1 MEKKRLEKYESLI
14 HSIINEYFILEG
26 KTLIKN
32 NFLTIMG
39 VKASSNMSL
48 IKVYLSFLKENS
60 ENENFKIVQQNSKKI
75 RGYLGNKIRHLI
87 RKIPEIKFI
96 LDKSEYKASNIEKI
110 LSGLDIPKD
119 SQKWIYLYL

>member
-1 MEKKRLEKYESLI
+1 MY
-14 HSIINEYFILEG
+14 
-26 KTLIKN
+26 
-32 NFLTIMG
+32 
-39 VKASSNMSL
+39 VQ
-48 IKVYLSFLKENS
+48 SFLLLFYVDEYDKLAE
-60 ENENFKIVQQNSKKI
+60 ENENFEIVQQNSKKI

-119 SQKWIYLYL
+119 SQK

>member
-1 MEKKRLEKYESLI
+1 ML
-14 HSIINEYFILEG
+14 
-26 KTLIKN
+26 KN
-32 NFLTIMG
+32 G
-39 VKASSNMSL
+39 SSNGG

-60 ENENFKIVQQNSKKI
+60 ENENFEIIQQNSKKI

-110 LSGLDIPKD
+110 LSGLDIQNK
-119 SQKWIYLYL
+119 SLHKMN

>member
-14 HSIINEYFILEG
+14 QSIINQYFIVEG
-26 KTLIKN
+26 KGLIKN

-48 IKVYLSFLKENS
+48 IKIYLSFLKENS

-96 LDKSEYKASNIEKI
+96 LDKSEHKASNIEKI
-110 LSGLDIPKD
+110 LAGLDIPKD
-119 SQKWIYLYL
+119 NKK

>member
-14 HSIINEYFILEG
+14 HSIINEYFVLEG

-110 LSGLDIPKD
+110 LSGLNIPKD
-119 SQKWIYLYL
+119 SRK